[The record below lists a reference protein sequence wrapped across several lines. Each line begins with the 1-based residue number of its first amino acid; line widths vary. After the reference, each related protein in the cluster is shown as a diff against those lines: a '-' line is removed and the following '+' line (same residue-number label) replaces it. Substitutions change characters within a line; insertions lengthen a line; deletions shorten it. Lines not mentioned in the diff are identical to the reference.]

1 MSYFLRNQGLVKN
14 NPILTTMKTIT
25 FIFLTLITSMSLA
38 GQGTIIQP
46 PGKID
51 MVLENQLENGR
62 YELVMFWATYCHTCK
77 KDFIALGEYIED
89 NPELSFTLVGVV
101 VDGIDEVSKT
111 EELVEKHKL
120 NYAHILTDYDTANQF
135 YTQVTDMQ
143 LMGTPS
149 YILYDK
155 DNKLVGVNPNSIDIE
170 ALDLFFSD

>member
-1 MSYFLRNQGLVKN
+1 MSRKINSTF
-14 NPILTTMKTIT
+14 TTMKIIISILLTTIV
-25 FIFLTLITSMSLA
+25 SMSFA

-51 MVLENQLENGR
+51 MVLENQLEDGR

-89 NPELSFTLVGVV
+89 NPELPFTLVGVV
-101 VDGIDEVSKT
+101 VDGIDETSKT
-111 EELVEKHKL
+111 EELVEKHNL
-120 NYAHILTDYDTANQF
+120 NYAHILTDYDTANEF

-143 LMGTPS
+143 LIGTPS